1 MSTENVM
8 TVRTERTP
16 NPNSLKYNLG
26 KVLLPGASANF
37 PTSASAGR
45 SPLAERLFSVPGVV
59 SVFIGSDFITI
70 TKDEAKSWGDINGG
84 IAPALEGFFESGEPV
99 LKGAKTAETVAE
111 IGASTADPEL
121 VARIKQLLD
130 EKVKPAVA
138 QDGGDITYRGF
149 ENGIVYL
156 EMQGSCSG
164 CPSSSATLKSG
175 IETMLRHYCP
185 EVAEVRAI

>member
-1 MSTENVM
+1 MTENVL

-26 KVLLPGASANF
+26 KTLIPGASANF
-37 PTSASAGR
+37 PTKESAQR
-45 SPLAERLFSVPGVV
+45 SPLASRMFEVEGIVG
-59 SVFIGSDFITI
+59 VFIGPDFVTL
-70 TKDEAKSWGDINGG
+70 TKTDVVEWASVNAGV
-84 IAPALEGFFESGEPV
+84 APALEAFFESGDPV
-99 LKGAKTAETVAE
+99 LRGTAPVADKE
-111 IGASTADPEL
+111 IGAETADPEL
-121 VARIKQLLD
+121 VEKIKTLLD
-130 EKVKPAVA
+130 EKIRPAVA

-164 CPSSSATLKSG
+164 CPSSTATLKMG
-175 IETMLRHYCP
+175 IETMLRQHCP